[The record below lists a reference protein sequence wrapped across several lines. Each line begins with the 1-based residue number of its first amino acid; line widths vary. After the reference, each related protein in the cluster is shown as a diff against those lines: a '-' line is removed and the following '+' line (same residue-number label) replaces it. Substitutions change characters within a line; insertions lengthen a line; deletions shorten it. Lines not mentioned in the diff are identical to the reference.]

1 MIRAGAGC
9 GTVGH
14 SPEHWRR
21 ANQRL
26 RPEVR
31 PRLPGVAREQMN
43 REEWQPFQTFSDRGS
58 AEVLVVVLDSEG
70 VPARVESS
78 KLVAGIESR
87 YCVLVPTSLVHR
99 ANWVLA
105 DSDLTDAEL
114 DYLAT
119 GELSDTE

>member
-1 MIRAGAGC
+1 
-9 GTVGH
+9 
-14 SPEHWRR
+14 
-21 ANQRL
+21 
-26 RPEVR
+26 
-31 PRLPGVAREQMN
+31 MN

-58 AEVLVVVLDSEG
+58 AEVLVVVLGSEG

-78 KLVAGIESR
+78 NLVAGIESR

>member
-1 MIRAGAGC
+1 MSR
-9 GTVGH
+9 
-14 SPEHWRR
+14 EDRERR
-21 ANQRL
+21 D
-26 RPEVR
+26 
-31 PRLPGVAREQMN
+31 
-43 REEWQPFQTFSDRGS
+43 EWQPFQTFSDRGS
-58 AEVLVVVLDSEG
+58 AEALAAVLDSEG

-87 YCVLVPTSLVHR
+87 YCVLVPASLAHR

-119 GELSDTE
+119 GKLSDTE